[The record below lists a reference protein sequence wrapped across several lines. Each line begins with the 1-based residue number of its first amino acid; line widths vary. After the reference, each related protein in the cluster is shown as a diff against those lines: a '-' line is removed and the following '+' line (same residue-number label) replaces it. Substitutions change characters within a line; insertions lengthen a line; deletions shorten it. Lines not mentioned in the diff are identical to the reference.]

1 MSKVFISYS
10 HDSDVHRERVLGFS
24 ERLRADGIETI
35 LDRYVERG
43 SPPEGWPR
51 WMLNGLDAAT
61 QVLCVCTE
69 SYYRRFRGHEQPG
82 KGKGVDWEG
91 AVITQEL
98 YDTRQVSS
106 KFIPVLFD
114 PTDELHIP
122 QPLRPQTYY
131 VLNSETNYQAL
142 YDALLHQSGV
152 QPGAIGE
159 LKLKPRI
166 TAQPLRFDVQSPGSC
181 SPILGKAEALRFDI
195 SPILRHAPEQL
206 IGREN
211 EIALLN
217 DAWGKVMR
225 EEAGRPR
232 IITFTALGGEGK
244 TSLIANWVVDEMLD
258 KGWSDCNA
266 AFAWSFYNQGT
277 REQLAASSDLFLK
290 EALIFF
296 GDDADKDFASSHAGA
311 YEKGQRL
318 ARIVGQ
324 RRNLLILDGL
334 EPLQYAPAGS
344 MRGELKDQGI
354 AVLLKNLAQNS
365 QGLCVVTTRYSLPDL
380 KAFWQTT
387 APEIKLERLSRDA
400 GVHLLKNFDVRGK
413 VQEFDTLV
421 EDVKGHALTLTLL
434 GAYLRD
440 AHNGDIRKR
449 DLVKLEEADS
459 EEQGGHA
466 FRVMN
471 AYAQALDNE
480 GSKGT
485 QALAILRLLGLFDR
499 PATVECLDALWNG
512 EAIPDLTEPL
522 IGLSEAQR
530 NIILKR
536 LEDSRL
542 LTVSRDISGALIF
555 LDAHPLLSE
564 YFAKQLREQYPDA
577 WRTVHQ
583 RLYEHLCVTTPDKP
597 QPTLND
603 LQPLYQAV
611 FHGCLAGLHQEAY
624 SLYMNRIRRG
634 GENYVCNQLGAF
646 GADLGAIACF
656 FQQPWTKPFTSLPE
670 FEQASLLNNAAF
682 RLRASGRL
690 TEALE
695 PIRYAIR
702 FVERLPGSWSELA
715 KYVCTLSD
723 LKLLLGNVTEAL
735 EYAKQSS
742 VYADLSHDGNIQ
754 LSTRSTYAYVLH
766 QAGYWNEAEVCF
778 HGTDLLSEEIQQI
791 LPVKIEISIS
801 NFFYCDFL
809 LASSERAMWRLTCS
823 GDLRLLKQNLAIHR
837 SKLLE
842 VKQRAGKIFK
852 QNVSKISHLDTAFD
866 HLGLGRIALYKAILG
881 NDKRE
886 ARNTKWRTSRRELD
900 SAVDYFRRS
909 GNLDVLPLG
918 LFSRA
923 WLRFLEGKYTGT
935 GSAQADLDEA
945 WEIAE
950 RAPMKLHMADIH
962 LYRARLFGSQQFKVS
977 GLKYP
982 WESPGADLEAAE
994 KLINTCGYH
1003 RRDEELADAKRAL
1016 LD

>member
-1 MSKVFISYS
+1 MIKVFISYS
-10 HDSDVHRERVLGFS
+10 HDSDVHRERVLGLS

-51 WMLNGLDAAT
+51 WMLNALDAAT
-61 QVLCVCTE
+61 HVLCVCTE
-69 SYYRRFRGHEQPG
+69 SYYRRFRGHEEPN

-91 AVITQEL
+91 AVITQKL
-98 YDTRQVSS
+98 YDARHASN

-114 PTDELHIP
+114 LNDELFIP
-122 QPLRPQTYY
+122 EPLRSQTYY
-131 VLNSETNYQAL
+131 VLNSETNYQTL
-142 YDALLHQSGV
+142 YDALLNQSSV
-152 QPGAIGE
+152 KPRAIGE

-166 TAQPLRFDVQSPGSC
+166 TGQPLRFDAQPQESC
-181 SPILGKAEALRFDI
+181 SSVLRKTEAFRSDI
-195 SPILRHAPEQL
+195 SHILKYAPVQL
-206 IGREN
+206 IGREK
-211 EIALLN
+211 EIALLS

-244 TSLIANWVVDEMLD
+244 TSLVAKWVVDEMLD
-258 KGWSDCNA
+258 KGWHDCNA

-296 GDDADKDFASSHAGA
+296 GDDADKDFAASPAGA

-365 QGLCVVTTRYSLPDL
+365 QGLCVATTRYSLPDL
-380 KAFWQTT
+380 KAFWRTT

-400 GVHLLKNFDVRGK
+400 GVHLLRTFDVRGA
-413 VQEFDTLV
+413 VQEFDALV

-542 LTVSRDISGALIF
+542 LTVSRDISSALIS
-555 LDAHPLLSE
+555 LDAHPLLRE

-577 WRTVHQ
+577 WRAAHR
-583 RLYEHLCVTTPDKP
+583 RLYEYLCASTPDKP
-597 QPTLND
+597 QPTLED
-603 LQPLYQAV
+603 LQPLYQAI
-611 FHGCLAGLHQEAY
+611 FHGCQAGLQQEVCDQVY
-624 SLYMNRIRRG
+624 FPRICKG
-634 GENYVCNQLGAF
+634 NENYSIGILGAF
-646 GADLGAIACF
+646 SFDLGAIACF
-656 FQQPWTKPFTSLPE
+656 FENPWNRFLPYITE
-670 FEQASLLNNAAF
+670 STQGVLLNQAANC
-682 RLRASGRL
+682 LRALGRV
-690 TEALE
+690 TDALE
-695 PIRYAIR
+695 PMRIAMNCATSNKDWFHAAI
-702 FVERLPGSWSELA
+702 GSCNLSGMEL
-715 KYVCTLSD
+715 TLGEVVAAECHAEQS
-723 LKLLLGNVTEAL
+723 VT
-735 EYAKQSS
+735 
-742 VYADLSHDGNIQ
+742 YADFSSNAFYRIVFRANHAD
-754 LSTRSTYAYVLH
+754 VLH
-766 QAGYWNEAEVCF
+766 QAGRWIEAKALFEKAEQMQAERQPRYPMLYYLQGF
-778 HGTDLLSEEIQQI
+778 RYSDLLLAVPELAAWKVLLFRSNSLSTGEREVTVCRTVLQREVQTLQIAEENNWPFDIALGHLTLSCAELYEAILTQSDSHQSAKSEIQQ
-791 LPVKIEISIS
+791 
-801 NFFYCDFL
+801 
-809 LASSERAMWRLTCS
+809 AM
-823 GDLRLLKQNLAIHR
+823 
-837 SKLLE
+837 
-842 VKQRAGKIFK
+842 
-852 QNVSKISHLDTAFD
+852 
-866 HLGLGRIALYKAILG
+866 
-881 NDKRE
+881 
-886 ARNTKWRTSRRELD
+886 TS
-900 SAVDYFRRS
+900 FRRAAHTEFI
-909 GNLDVLPLG
+909 VRG
-918 LFSRA
+918 LLTLA
-923 WLRFLEGKYTGT
+923 WLRFLEGKYTGI

-950 RAPMKLHMADIH
+950 RGPMRLHMADTH
-962 LYRARLFGSQQFKVS
+962 LYRARLFGNQQFKVS